1 MVIET
6 DKRERTELHTIMKKI
21 KTCLIILGILSITAA
36 VVFGKPFMN
45 YVQEELLLLGWEP
58 VPSGTVRQQRGS
70 WDADDRGWRYTDENG
85 QPVKKQ
91 WKHIDGKDYY
101 FDENGYMTTGW
112 IKQDGKWYYLDF
124 AGERE
129 TGWLQ
134 DGKKRYFLQ
143 KDGSMVTGWQTI
155 GKTRYHFEEDGTL
168 STGWVQDEN
177 VYYYIDETGEPHTG
191 WLIDGGKYY
200 YMDQEGVMQTGWLED
215 GNSWY
220 YLGSDGAAVNGWQT
234 VDNKNYYFD
243 ETGSMHIGWL
253 EDGDSWYYFDTQGSM
268 QTGWLT
274 LNDGTYYLNG
284 DGKMHT
290 GWLADGRN
298 VHFFDESGREKPD
311 AGKVTPGTKIALTFD
326 DGPGPY
332 TGRLL
337 DCLEKNDAK
346 ATFFVLGNLV
356 NRYPDTLRRMY
367 RMGCQIGNHSYDH
380 STLTGLSEK
389 DVKNQITS
397 TNQRVKAAVG
407 RSSWVVRPPGGGYN
421 ESTAKLINQP
431 LILWSLDTKDWETKN
446 VQATVETV
454 LNNLQAGDIVLMHDI
469 HETSVE
475 AAEILIPALKSMGY
489 DLVTVGNLSKASGI
503 ALERGKVYSSFH

>member
-1 MVIET
+1 
-6 DKRERTELHTIMKKI
+6 MKKI

-58 VPSGTVRQQRGS
+58 IPSGTVRQQRGS

-220 YLGSDGAAVNGWQT
+220 YLEATAPLSTAGRPWTIKTITSMKPVLCTSAGWKT
-234 VDNKNYYFD
+234 A
-243 ETGSMHIGWL
+243 I
-253 EDGDSWYYFDTQGSM
+253 
-268 QTGWLT
+268 
-274 LNDGTYYLNG
+274 
-284 DGKMHT
+284 
-290 GWLADGRN
+290 
-298 VHFFDESGREKPD
+298 
-311 AGKVTPGTKIALTFD
+311 PGTISIPRVPCRPA
-326 DGPGPY
+326 
-332 TGRLL
+332 
-337 DCLEKNDAK
+337 
-346 ATFFVLGNLV
+346 
-356 NRYPDTLRRMY
+356 
-367 RMGCQIGNHSYDH
+367 
-380 STLTGLSEK
+380 GL
-389 DVKNQITS
+389 
-397 TNQRVKAAVG
+397 
-407 RSSWVVRPPGGGYN
+407 
-421 ESTAKLINQP
+421 
-431 LILWSLDTKDWETKN
+431 
-446 VQATVETV
+446 
-454 LNNLQAGDIVLMHDI
+454 H
-469 HETSVE
+469 
-475 AAEILIPALKSMGY
+475 
-489 DLVTVGNLSKASGI
+489 
-503 ALERGKVYSSFH
+503 

>member
-1 MVIET
+1 
-6 DKRERTELHTIMKKI
+6 MKKI

-200 YMDQEGVMQTGWLED
+200 YMDQEGVMQTGKQTIYDEDLEE
-215 GNSWY
+215 NQTWY
-220 YLGSDGAAVNGWQT
+220 FNVKGSQKGQGYHGVRDNQIYVNGLLQKADPELRYEAVSLGEKTYLINTSGNIQKASSSSTSSARPELGKGFKDIKDTNDTVGT
-234 VDNKNYYFD
+234 VD
-243 ETGSMHIGWL
+243 S
-253 EDGDSWYYFDTQGSM
+253 
-268 QTGWLT
+268 
-274 LNDGTYYLNG
+274 
-284 DGKMHT
+284 
-290 GWLADGRN
+290 
-298 VHFFDESGREKPD
+298 
-311 AGKVTPGTKIALTFD
+311 
-326 DGPGPY
+326 
-332 TGRLL
+332 
-337 DCLEKNDAK
+337 
-346 ATFFVLGNLV
+346 
-356 NRYPDTLRRMY
+356 
-367 RMGCQIGNHSYDH
+367 
-380 STLTGLSEK
+380 
-389 DVKNQITS
+389 
-397 TNQRVKAAVG
+397 
-407 RSSWVVRPPGGGYN
+407 
-421 ESTAKLINQP
+421 
-431 LILWSLDTKDWETKN
+431 
-446 VQATVETV
+446 
-454 LNNLQAGDIVLMHDI
+454 
-469 HETSVE
+469 
-475 AAEILIPALKSMGY
+475 
-489 DLVTVGNLSKASGI
+489 SGI
-503 ALERGKVYSSFH
+503 IQ

>member
-1 MVIET
+1 
-6 DKRERTELHTIMKKI
+6 MKKI

-200 YMDQEGVMQTGWLED
+200 YMDQEGVMQTGWL
-215 GNSWY
+215 
-220 YLGSDGAAVNGWQT
+220 
-234 VDNKNYYFD
+234 
-243 ETGSMHIGWL
+243 
-253 EDGDSWYYFDTQGSM
+253 
-268 QTGWLT
+268 T

-298 VHFFDESGREKPD
+298 VHFFDESGRENPD

-337 DCLEKNDAK
+337 DCLEENDAK

>member
-1 MVIET
+1 
-6 DKRERTELHTIMKKI
+6 
-21 KTCLIILGILSITAA
+21 
-36 VVFGKPFMN
+36 
-45 YVQEELLLLGWEP
+45 
-58 VPSGTVRQQRGS
+58 
-70 WDADDRGWRYTDENG
+70 
-85 QPVKKQ
+85 
-91 WKHIDGKDYY
+91 
-101 FDENGYMTTGW
+101 
-112 IKQDGKWYYLDF
+112 
-124 AGERE
+124 
-129 TGWLQ
+129 
-134 DGKKRYFLQ
+134 
-143 KDGSMVTGWQTI
+143 
-155 GKTRYHFEEDGTL
+155 
-168 STGWVQDEN
+168 
-177 VYYYIDETGEPHTG
+177 
-191 WLIDGGKYY
+191 
-200 YMDQEGVMQTGWLED
+200 
-215 GNSWY
+215 
-220 YLGSDGAAVNGWQT
+220 
-234 VDNKNYYFD
+234 
-243 ETGSMHIGWL
+243 
-253 EDGDSWYYFDTQGSM
+253 M